1 MVVLELSASPAVA
14 LALAVPATAVRRAGV
29 EPLPG
34 RGGPLAPAAAGEA
47 VTGGSGELRRG
58 AREALVR
65 ATVIPFPFPF
75 PIAKRMTGFR
85 RPAPRMANSCRT
97 APH

>member
-1 MVVLELSASPAVA
+1 MVLELSASPAVA
-14 LALAVPATAVRRAGV
+14 LTLAVPAAAVRGV

-34 RGGPLAPAAAGEA
+34 RGGPLAPAAGEA

-75 PIAKRMTGFR
+75 PFPIAKRMTDFR